1 MSHDT
6 KKHIG
11 IGNFILYIYIYF
23 KSRVVGKCGRKN
35 IGGCWKGPKKL
46 LSRNQGLPKTIS

>member
-1 MSHDT
+1 MSQDT

-11 IGNFILYIYIYF
+11 IGNFIFYIYF
-23 KSRVVGKCGRKN
+23 KSRVVGKRGRKD

-46 LSRNQGLPKTIS
+46 LSRNEGLPKTIS